1 MGREKRPKSFLDT
14 PAPQRDEI
22 VRAFDKGISYEQTQ
36 PLSAKG
42 KLLWK
47 AAKRG
52 RPKVGKG
59 ARRVLITI
67 EGGLLG
73 DADRAARDSGKN
85 RSQFIADALRHALTR
100 RRRRAS

>member
-1 MGREKRPKSFLDT
+1 MKNTKGKSKPFVQMS
-14 PAPQRDEI
+14 PPERDEA
-22 VRAFDKGISYEQTQ
+22 VRALEKGISYGQTR

-47 AAKRG
+47 SAKRG

-59 ARRVLITI
+59 AQRVLITI
-67 EGGLLG
+67 EGGLLS
-73 DADRAARDSGKN
+73 DTDRAARDSGTN
-85 RSQFIADALRHALTR
+85 RSQFIARALRQAL

>member
-1 MGREKRPKSFLDT
+1 MKQKLKRSKPFLRMS
-14 PAPQRDEI
+14 AAERDEV
-22 VRAFDKGISYEQTQ
+22 VRAFDKGISYEETR

-42 KLLWK
+42 KLLWN

-67 EGGLLG
+67 EGGLLS

-85 RSQFIADALRHALTR
+85 RSQFIAEALRQALTH
-100 RRRRAS
+100 RRRAS